1 MPYFFPIYNA
11 TAIAKAKPADAAP
24 TGSPEPSKYTDL
36 LAGIVQNTSSVLE
49 PPELKF
55 ILLVS
60 PAELLKTVS
69 LCKVVEA
76 ERVPKPTSK
85 LLVPCSKIV

>member
-11 TAIAKAKPADAAP
+11 TAIANAKPADAAP
-24 TGSPEPSKYTDL
+24 TGVLCDPSRPIYLQALYKIHLVYLT
-36 LAGIVQNTSSVLE
+36 
-49 PPELKF
+49 PELKF

-85 LLVPCSKIV
+85 LLVPCSKIA